1 MACFYPSLLFL
12 SLLVALQGVVVSR
25 ASEKITLI
33 YAVQILFLG
42 NWMAVERNLAL
53 FVRGI
58 TFWEDLKEE
67 ITDGGLF
74 AVGCMYST

>member
-1 MACFYPSLLFL
+1 MCNERVLCTAFMACFYPSLLFL

-58 TFWEDLKEE
+58 TFWERFE
-67 ITDGGLF
+67 GGDH
-74 AVGCMYST
+74 